1 MASVRESQNAIDTH
15 ADGRVG
21 AQPSVRVGKAAHKE
35 SNPMTNWVYD
45 VFLWTFSILVD
56 LFFREVH
63 PRGSWKVPR
72 RGPVIFVAAPHAN
85 QFVDPLVLMRT
96 LRIEAHRRVAFLIA
110 EKSIR
115 RKFIGWFSRHV
126 GAVPVGRALDMV
138 KPATGSIYMPDI
150 NDRLLI
156 RGYGTKFDG
165 PEIQIGGL
173 LVLPSVNGTAASTE
187 IAEVLGPEEL
197 RLKKPFKGG
206 TALSQ
211 LTGREDVTED
221 GAFSNSEQKGPAA
234 EFTGTRYKTAPKVD
248 QSKVYDAVFD
258 RLSAGGAVGIF
269 PEGGSH
275 DRTELLPLKA
285 GVAIMALGALA
296 AAPDSGLKIIPCG
309 MNYFHAHKFRSRAV
323 IEFGNP
329 VEVPKKLVEMY
340 KQGERREAVSQL
352 LETVYQSLVAVTVT
366 SPDYDTL
373 MLIQAAR
380 RLYNPTGKKLPLP
393 MVVELNRRLVKGYT
407 HYKDDPRTVALKKSV
422 IDYNK
427 QLKYLNLRDHQVEYA
442 KLSLIKVVFLLI
454 GRIIKLATLSI
465 GVLPGLI
472 LFGPVFIAS
481 KLISIKKSRE
491 ALAASTVKIQ
501 ARDVVAT
508 WKLLVSM
515 AFAPLLYT
523 FYTVILVIWTYKTRV
538 NGLVPESLPLWWIP
552 PIGYTVFPMITFA
565 ALRFG
570 EVGMDIV
577 KSLRPLFLC
586 LNPTSSNPLYKL
598 QATREQ
604 LSHEV
609 TDLINTF
616 GPEMFPDFDAARI
629 VADPFHDGALTPPTP
644 ANDFNASRRD
654 SNASGTTDGAPRS
667 PPSAAGERP
676 LSAGSAGL
684 RTEAISRNDSFH
696 SIGNYGFFATRPS
709 SRSRSRS
716 SSVGGAF
723 GSAGFPIKA
732 FSTLDGKENFEEV
745 TMKIRGAMKERGERR
760 RRGMNSPAVESDEE
774 EEEESSDEG
783 KKGV

>member
-1 MASVRESQNAIDTH
+1 MLTV
-15 ADGRVG
+15 
-21 AQPSVRVGKAAHKE
+21 
-35 SNPMTNWVYD
+35 
-45 VFLWTFSILVD
+45 L
-56 LFFREVH
+56 
-63 PRGSWKVPR
+63 
-72 RGPVIFVAAPHAN
+72 

-110 EKSIR
+110 EKSIK

-126 GAVPVGRALDMV
+126 GAVPVGRALDSV
-138 KPATGSIYMPDI
+138 KPATGTVYLPNIDDP
-150 NDRLLI
+150 LLI
-156 RGYGTKFDG
+156 RGHGTNFEG

-173 LVLPSVNGTAASTE
+173 VVLPSVNGTAAS
-187 IAEVLGPEEL
+187 AEVAEVIGPEEL
-197 RLKKPFKGG
+197 RLKKPFKGAV
-206 TALSQ
+206 ALGQ
-211 LTGREDVTED
+211 LTGRDDLSED
-221 GAFSNSEQKGPAA
+221 GRFENQEQKGLAPGY
-234 EFTGTRYKTAPKVD
+234 EGTKFKSAPKVD
-248 QSKVYDAVFD
+248 QSKVYEAVFD

-329 VEVPKKLVEMY
+329 VEVPSKLVEMY
-340 KQGERREAVSQL
+340 KRGERREAVSQL
-352 LETVYQSLVAVTVT
+352 LETVYQALVAVTVT

-407 HYKDDPRTVALKKSV
+407 HYKDDPRIISLKKSV
-422 IDYNK
+422 NDYNR

-442 KLSLIKVVFLLI
+442 KLSYAKVIFLLL
-454 GRIIKLATLSI
+454 GRIIKLAALSI

-472 LFGPVFIAS
+472 LFAPVFIAS

-501 ARDVVAT
+501 ARDVIAT
-508 WKLLVSM
+508 WKLLVAM

-523 FYTVILVIWTYKTRV
+523 LYTVFLVISTYKTRV
-538 NGLVPESLPLWWIP
+538 HGLVPESLPLWAIP
-552 PIGYTVFPMITFA
+552 PIGYTVFPIITFA

-586 LNPTSSNPLYKL
+586 LNPTSSNSLYKL

-604 LSHEV
+604 LSIQV
-609 TDLINTF
+609 SDVINTL

-629 VADPFHDGALTPPTP
+629 VSDPFHGHMTPTTPTHD
-644 ANDFNASRRD
+644 AGFTRRD
-654 SNASGTTDGAPRS
+654 SNVSFSSDGAFRS
-667 PPSAAGERP
+667 PPSTAGSETGASIS
-676 LSAGSAGL
+676 SAGVRS
-684 RTEAISRNDSFH
+684 EALPRNDSFH
-696 SIGNYGFFATRPS
+696 NIGNIGIFATRPN

-716 SSVGGAF
+716 SSAGGGF
-723 GSAGFPIKA
+723 GSAGFPIQA
-732 FSTLDGKENFEEV
+732 FSTLDGGEGFNEV
-745 TMKIRGAMKERGERR
+745 TKKIRGAMKERGERR
-760 RRGMNSPAVESDEE
+760 RRGKSVDVDS
-774 EEEESSDEG
+774 EG
-783 KKGV
+783 ELEFSNGEVKKEI